1 MDNLG
6 KDNGI
11 DIENDPEFN
20 ANFYKNIEKVLDS
33 IDLPEDLP
41 SPSIDIL
48 DAEDEDS
55 NDNNDGKD
63 NKDSE
68 DSIDTDDDENA
79 EITDEEKADS
89 SDKGNEDEDTL
100 ATQSLETAAARAE
113 LLDSGSVDDE
123 LLDISSLLAKQIS
136 EELDA
141 KAAGSA
147 GKESVYVLQ
156 NSVLLSI
163 LCILGFCF
171 FFAFTKPGNGLLLK
185 MGINVSGAIWDTMT
199 KDFDNTDYAETD
211 IDHIDEEDINS
222 DAEEIDTET
231 IILPNYTGG
240 GRKEE
245 GVYNVLV
252 LGEEAIGQGA
262 GRGRTDVIVIA
273 TINTNT
279 KSLKLTSIMRDT
291 LVKIPGYK
299 ENKLNVV
306 YELGGIDLL
315 YKVMAQN
322 FDMHLD
328 GSVLVNFKNF
338 ERIIDELGGL
348 EITLTAAEA
357 KYLRTTNY
365 ISNPQYRNVV
375 EGKQLMNG
383 NQVLGYSRIRKRAAI
398 TGNNNDY
405 GRTDRHRIILN
416 AIFEKCKSK
425 DKVELASMMFKFLP
439 MLTTDIDN
447 KGFEALLDAY
457 LDTGAT
463 SIEQLRIPANGTFK
477 DNVKVRGMSVLIPD
491 YEVNTSILHDFIFDK
506 KN

>member
-6 KDNGI
+6 KDNTFDKDNKF

-20 ANFYKNIEKVLDS
+20 ANFYKNIEKVLEN
-33 IDLPEDLP
+33 IDLPEELP
-41 SPSIDIL
+41 NPSIDIL
-48 DAEDEDS
+48 AEEEESYKEQQEEETEEAEEADEADMEAADKPLTSQNLEAAAAQADLAEESSIEDE
-55 NDNNDGKD
+55 
-63 NKDSE
+63 
-68 DSIDTDDDENA
+68 
-79 EITDEEKADS
+79 
-89 SDKGNEDEDTL
+89 L
-100 ATQSLETAAARAE
+100 M
-113 LLDSGSVDDE
+113 
-123 LLDISSLLAKQIS
+123 DISSMLAKQVS
-136 EELDA
+136 EELDTG
-141 KAAGSA
+141 AA
-147 GKESVYVLQ
+147 ESSKKQSIFLLQ

-171 FFAFTKPGNGLLLK
+171 FFAFTKPGNGILMK
-185 MGINVSGAIWDTMT
+185 IGINIGAAIWETST
-199 KDFDNTDYAETD
+199 NNFTDVAYADKD
-211 IDHIDEEDINS
+211 IDYIDEEDLKS
-222 DAEEIDTET
+222 DAEEIDPET
-231 IILPNYTGG
+231 IDLPNYSGG
-240 GRKEE
+240 GKKEK
-245 GVYNVLV
+245 GVYNILV

-262 GRGRTDVIVIA
+262 GRGRTDVIIIA

-279 KSLKLTSIMRDT
+279 KSLKLTSLMRDT

-306 YELGGIDLL
+306 YELGGIDLM
-315 YKVMAQN
+315 YKTLAQN
-322 FDMHLD
+322 FDIHLD

-338 ERIIDELGGL
+338 EKIIDELGGL

-365 ISNPQYRNVV
+365 ISNPEYRTVV

-425 DKVELASMMFKFLP
+425 DKVELAGLMLKFLP
-439 MLTTDIDN
+439 MLTTDIDAN
-447 KGFEALLDAY
+447 GFETLLDAY
-457 LDTGAT
+457 LQTGAT

-477 DNVKVRGMSVLIPD
+477 DNIKVRGMSVLIPD
-491 YEVNTSILHDFIFDK
+491 YEVNTNMLHDFIFGN
-506 KN
+506 KNEQN